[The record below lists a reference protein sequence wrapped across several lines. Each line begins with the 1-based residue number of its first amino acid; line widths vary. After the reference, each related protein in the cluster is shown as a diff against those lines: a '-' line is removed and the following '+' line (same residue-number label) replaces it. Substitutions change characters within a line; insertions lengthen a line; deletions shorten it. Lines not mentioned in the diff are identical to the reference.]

1 MAGNSKWIID
11 PGHSEVQFKVKHLA
25 VSHVTGRFRI
35 FQGDV
40 VCGSEDFDDAEVHV
54 TMDSGSIDT
63 NNPQRDAHLRSA
75 DFIDAEKYPAITFD
89 GLLQK
94 NGDGYVLAGEMGV
107 REVRSGVTLRAEFTG
122 IGTGRF
128 GDTRA
133 GFEVKGKISRKDFG
147 LTWNVLAEGGGLVIG
162 DEINLLFDI
171 QLIRK

>member
-11 PGHSEVQFKVKHLA
+11 PGHSEVQFKIKHLA

-40 VCGSEDFDDAEVHV
+40 VCGIEDFNEAEVHV
-54 TMDSGSIDT
+54 RLDSGSLDT
-63 NNPQRDAHLRSA
+63 NNQQRDAHLRSP

-94 NGDGYVLAGEMGV
+94 HGDGYVLAGEMGI
-107 REVRSGVTLRAEFTG
+107 REVRSGVTLRAELTG

>member
-40 VCGSEDFDDAEVHV
+40 FCGNEDFNDAEIHV
-54 TMDSGSIDT
+54 TLDSGSIDT

-75 DFIDAEKYPAITFD
+75 DFIDAEKYPVITFD

-94 NGDGYVLAGEMGV
+94 SGSDYVLVGEMGI
-107 REVRSGVTLRAEFTG
+107 RAVRSGVNLRAELTG

-133 GFEVKGKISRKDFG
+133 GFEGKGKISRKDFG
-147 LTWNVLAEGGGLVIG
+147 LTWNILAEGGGLVIG
-162 DEINLLFDI
+162 DEISLIFDI